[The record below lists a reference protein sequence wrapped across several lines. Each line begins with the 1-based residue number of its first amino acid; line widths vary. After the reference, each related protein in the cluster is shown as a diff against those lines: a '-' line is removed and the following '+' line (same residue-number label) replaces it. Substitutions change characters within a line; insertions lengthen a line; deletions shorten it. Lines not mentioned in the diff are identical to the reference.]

1 MHVSV
6 LLNESI
12 ENLNIKEDGIY
23 VDCTLG
29 FAGHSKEIL
38 KRIKK
43 GKLFAFD
50 QDGEAINYSKKIL
63 DQISGNYEII
73 KSNFAFIKSELNKRG
88 IEKVDGVLFDLGV
101 SSVQL
106 DEAERGFS
114 FHKDAKL
121 DMRMDTDQSF
131 SAYDVVNDYSK
142 EELETIFF
150 KYGEEK
156 YSRSIASAI
165 VRARE
170 NRKIETTL
178 ELTEI
183 IRESVPE
190 KYRRTHHPAR
200 KAFQAIRIE
209 VNKELDVFTKAL
221 NDAIDML
228 NPGGRICVI
237 TFHSLEDRICKNIF
251 KEKSEIDG
259 RFKNVVCYQGDIL
272 FYQLSNLPSQKG
284 ELCNPNGDYLLYG
297 ENVKSNKVVYR
308 YENYGKNEKAEY
320 RGSIAELETSDF
332 ITGRLNGSLWLKN
345 IYMDTLFVFN
355 KEKCDFSPE
364 YIFDVGDNPWDYK
377 TFVHLYYL
385 DKDYLN
391 TYNSKTLLQEFFL
404 GEKHLI
410 YKMKKGKD
418 EAVGV
423 YSILDN
429 KNLCFTDKYLNDLDD
444 ILNVVDLKALL
455 SSSFCDGK
463 YLYIPVNSYMFFDE
477 GNSSFPLQ
485 LTEESNPI
493 ILKMKLK

>member
-142 EELETIFF
+142 EELEKIFF
-150 KYGEEK
+150 NYGEEK

-165 VRARE
+165 VRERE

-200 KAFQAIRIE
+200 KVFQAIRIE
-209 VNKELDVFTKAL
+209 VNKELDVFTKSL

-237 TFHSLEDRICKNIF
+237 TFHSLEDRICKKIF
-251 KEKSEIDG
+251 KEKSEIDSV
-259 RFKNVVCYQGDIL
+259 FKGLPDKDIPL
-272 FYQLSNLPSQKG
+272 
-284 ELCNPNGDYLLYG
+284 
-297 ENVKSNKVVYR
+297 
-308 YENYGKNEKAEY
+308 EY
-320 RGSIAELETSDF
+320 RPELKLITKVKPSKKELE
-332 ITGRLNGSLWLKN
+332 
-345 IYMDTLFVFN
+345 
-355 KEKCDFSPE
+355 
-364 YIFDVGDNPWDYK
+364 DN
-377 TFVHLYYL
+377 
-385 DKDYLN
+385 N
-391 TYNSKTLLQEFFL
+391 RSRS
-404 GEKHLI
+404 
-410 YKMKKGKD
+410 
-418 EAVGV
+418 
-423 YSILDN
+423 SILR
-429 KNLCFTDKYLNDLDD
+429 
-444 ILNVVDLKALL
+444 VA
-455 SSSFCDGK
+455 
-463 YLYIPVNSYMFFDE
+463 E
-477 GNSSFPLQ
+477 
-485 LTEESNPI
+485 
-493 ILKMKLK
+493 KM

>member
-50 QDGEAINYSKKIL
+50 QDGEAINCSKKIL

-142 EELETIFF
+142 EELEKIFF
-150 KYGEEK
+150 NYGEEK

-165 VRARE
+165 VRERE
-170 NRKIETTL
+170 NKKIETTL

-183 IRESVPE
+183 IRKSVPE

-200 KAFQAIRIE
+200 KVFQAIRIE

-237 TFHSLEDRICKNIF
+237 TFHSLEDRICKKIF
-251 KEKSEIDG
+251 KEKSEIDSV
-259 RFKNVVCYQGDIL
+259 FKGLPDKDIPL
-272 FYQLSNLPSQKG
+272 
-284 ELCNPNGDYLLYG
+284 
-297 ENVKSNKVVYR
+297 
-308 YENYGKNEKAEY
+308 EY
-320 RGSIAELETSDF
+320 RPELKL
-332 ITGRLNGSLWLKN
+332 ITKIKPSK
-345 IYMDTLFVFN
+345 
-355 KEKCDFSPE
+355 KELA
-364 YIFDVGDNPWDYK
+364 DN
-377 TFVHLYYL
+377 
-385 DKDYLN
+385 N
-391 TYNSKTLLQEFFL
+391 RSRS
-404 GEKHLI
+404 
-410 YKMKKGKD
+410 
-418 EAVGV
+418 
-423 YSILDN
+423 SILR
-429 KNLCFTDKYLNDLDD
+429 
-444 ILNVVDLKALL
+444 VA
-455 SSSFCDGK
+455 
-463 YLYIPVNSYMFFDE
+463 E
-477 GNSSFPLQ
+477 
-485 LTEESNPI
+485 
-493 ILKMKLK
+493 KM

>member
-142 EELETIFF
+142 EELEKIFF
-150 KYGEEK
+150 NYGEEK

-165 VRARE
+165 VRERE
-170 NRKIETTL
+170 NKKIETTL

-200 KAFQAIRIE
+200 KVFQAIRIE

-237 TFHSLEDRICKNIF
+237 TFHSLEDRICKKIF
-251 KEKSEIDG
+251 KEKSEIDSV
-259 RFKNVVCYQGDIL
+259 FKGLPDKDIPL
-272 FYQLSNLPSQKG
+272 
-284 ELCNPNGDYLLYG
+284 
-297 ENVKSNKVVYR
+297 
-308 YENYGKNEKAEY
+308 EY
-320 RGSIAELETSDF
+320 RPELKL
-332 ITGRLNGSLWLKN
+332 ITKIKPSK
-345 IYMDTLFVFN
+345 
-355 KEKCDFSPE
+355 KELT
-364 YIFDVGDNPWDYK
+364 DN
-377 TFVHLYYL
+377 
-385 DKDYLN
+385 N
-391 TYNSKTLLQEFFL
+391 RSRS
-404 GEKHLI
+404 
-410 YKMKKGKD
+410 
-418 EAVGV
+418 
-423 YSILDN
+423 SILR
-429 KNLCFTDKYLNDLDD
+429 
-444 ILNVVDLKALL
+444 VA
-455 SSSFCDGK
+455 
-463 YLYIPVNSYMFFDE
+463 E
-477 GNSSFPLQ
+477 
-485 LTEESNPI
+485 
-493 ILKMKLK
+493 KM